1 MKKIF
6 SFAIF
11 ALILAGCADDEPKY
25 QKITIEQTNAEIA
38 NFNAAISGKST
49 KEIANSMVME
59 FANKYGSTKFNQKV
73 AQYVYFEE
81 IYANENKVVYNY
93 TLSSGWA
100 GLPNKEKEKF
110 LKYLQTDLV
119 SKSCGT
125 PTNRIAFKKGVSEV
139 HSYFYSYTDNHL
151 FNIDIN
157 EEVCVK
163 AGL

>member
-1 MKKIF
+1 MKKIYAF
-6 SFAIF
+6 VICAVIF
-11 ALILAGCADDEPKY
+11 GGCADDEPKY
-25 QKITIEQTNAEIA
+25 QKITADQSTAEIA
-38 NFNAAISGKST
+38 NFNSAVSGKSA
-49 KEIANSMVME
+49 KDIANFMVMD

-73 AQYVYFEE
+73 MQYTYFEE
-81 IYANENKVVYNY
+81 IFANENKVVYNY

-110 LKYLQTDLV
+110 LKYLQTDLI

-139 HSYFYSYTDNHL
+139 HSYFYSYPDNHL

-157 EEVCVK
+157 EEICIK